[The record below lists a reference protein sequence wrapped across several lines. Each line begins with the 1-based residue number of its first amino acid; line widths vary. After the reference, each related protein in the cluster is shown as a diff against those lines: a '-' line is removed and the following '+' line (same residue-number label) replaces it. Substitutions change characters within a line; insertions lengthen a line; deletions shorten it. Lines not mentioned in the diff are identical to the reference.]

1 MKKGHRRVGAI
12 CLMVAWVLIFTM
24 PAAHAYIDP
33 SATTY
38 LIQAIA
44 GIVIAAGSVGI
55 IFFRRAKKK
64 IKDKTGIDFDKNR
77 ETEESVV
84 AVNQNEKEAG
94 QDPAELGNA
103 K

>member
-1 MKKGHRRVGAI
+1 MKKLLKKSGIIFA
-12 CLMVAWVLIFTM
+12 LALYMMIFTM

-44 GIVIAAGSVGI
+44 GIVIAVGSVAV
-55 IFFRRAKKK
+55 IFWRRAKKK
-64 IKDKTGIDFDKNR
+64 LKDKVGIDFDKNK

-84 AVNQNEKEAG
+84 RTNNPEE
-94 QDPAELGNA
+94 
-103 K
+103 